1 MRKTINTS
9 EKHVLPIS
17 KKAYDDFIRRF
28 QHTFNDMLKRPG
40 LYNEAVSV
48 FEAYL
53 KGENVE
59 NCDITILIAFNMIRP
74 EIDKAIIRSQSA
86 RRRAALRRQAKEA
99 ESPAPEN
106 DADSQDSVK
115 PLPETPEQSTP
126 KEPIMNRRQRRAA
139 QRELMREQRRL
150 ARRKKRC
157 AAA

>member
-9 EKHVLPIS
+9 EKQVLPIS

-28 QHTFNDMLKRPG
+28 QHTFIDLLKHPG

-53 KGENVE
+53 KGEIVE
-59 NCDITILIAFNMIRP
+59 NCDSTILIAFNMIRP
-74 EIDKAIIRSQSA
+74 EIDKAISRSKSA
-86 RRRAALRRQAKEA
+86 RRRAALRKQAKET
-99 ESPAPEN
+99 ESTAPEN
-106 DADSQDSVK
+106 TIK
-115 PLPETPEQSTP
+115 PQPETPEDP
-126 KEPIMNRRQRRAA
+126 KPIKPIMNRRERRAA